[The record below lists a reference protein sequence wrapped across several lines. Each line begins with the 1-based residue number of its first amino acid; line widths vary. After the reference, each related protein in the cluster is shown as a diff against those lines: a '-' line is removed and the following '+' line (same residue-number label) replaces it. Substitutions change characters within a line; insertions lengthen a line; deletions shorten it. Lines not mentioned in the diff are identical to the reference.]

1 LGPAEAK
8 ASAIFLSGGPANAA
22 RYQSST
28 SHLTSDI
35 IATMDNKTIARIL
48 RETAQLLE
56 VDGAIIGRYR
66 SYEKAAELIET
77 LTQPV
82 AQMVAT
88 PEKLLELP
96 GIGQGMVDHL
106 TEIVKT
112 GDYSLRVKLLK
123 KFPPTLLEVLTLQ
136 SLGPKKVLLLWK
148 QFKCATVA
156 DVEKLARE
164 GKLRDLAGFGEK
176 SEQNILKA
184 VETFKKGSGRFLLP
198 AVEAP
203 AAEIAEHI
211 KKAGTMVESVTS
223 AGSLRRG
230 RETVGDLDLL
240 VTMAEEK
247 KLKSTSG
254 ARQAVIDEVA
264 EHILKYP
271 RIEQVL
277 AHGENKVSFT
287 LSTGLQVD
295 VRLLEKENFGAA
307 LLYFTGS
314 KEHNVRLRGRA
325 NDMGWTLNEYEM
337 ATLGEHEKEEE
348 IADAKSKSAG
358 AKIGVSLGSPL
369 KAAAKKGSQDTKKGA
384 SAKASAPSKNKE
396 KENTKRPDAGTTK
409 GGIRVAG
416 RTEEEIYAKLGLDFV
431 APELRENS
439 GEIEAAERHALP
451 KLLELQ
457 DIKGDLQMHTTASDG
472 KNTIEEMAAAA
483 KALGHEYIAITDHS
497 KAVTVANGLDEK
509 RIAAHIK
516 NLRSADAKGLGIR
529 VLVGSEVDILKD
541 GKLDY
546 SDETL
551 AQLDVVVCSIHSY
564 FNLEREAMTERML
577 AAIENPYTQIIGH
590 PTGRL
595 LLKRDELGYDLEKI
609 LDACAKHGVVMECNA
624 YPDRLDLKDVYLR
637 MCKEKGVKVVI
648 STDSHSTGNLAFIR
662 YGVTVARRGWLEKK
676 DVINTLPVGEMLAA
690 LKKKPD
696 ISKRRSANTQA

>member
-1 LGPAEAK
+1 
-8 ASAIFLSGGPANAA
+8 
-22 RYQSST
+22 
-28 SHLTSDI
+28 
-35 IATMDNKTIARIL
+35 MDNKQIARIL

-56 VDGAIIGRYR
+56 IDGAIIGRYR
-66 SYEKAAELIET
+66 SYEKAAELIEG
-77 LTQPV
+77 LPQPV
-82 AQMVAT
+82 EQMIET
-88 PEKLLELP
+88 PKKLLELP
-96 GIGQGMVDHL
+96 GIGQGMVEHL

-112 GDYSLRVKLLK
+112 GDYSLRAKLLK
-123 KFPPTLLEVLTLQ
+123 KFPPTLLELLTLQ
-136 SLGPKKVLLLWK
+136 SLGPKKVLFLWK

-156 DVEKLARE
+156 DVEKLAKE

-184 VETFKKGSGRFLLP
+184 VEVFKKGSGRFLIST
-198 AVEAP
+198 VEE
-203 AAEIAEHI
+203 AATQIAEHI
-211 KKAGTMVESVTS
+211 RKAGKAVESVTP

-240 VTMAEEK
+240 VTMSENGAGKGKKPSIKTNATGKKEEK
-247 KLKSTSG
+247 KPKG
-254 ARQAVIDEVA
+254 ADKTDSAPRQEAIDEVA
-264 EHILKYP
+264 KHILKYP
-271 RIEQVL
+271 RIDQVL

-287 LSTGLQVD
+287 LSNGLQVD

-337 ATLGEHEKEEE
+337 ATLKDEK
-348 IADAKSKSAG
+348 
-358 AKIGVSLGSPL
+358 
-369 KAAAKKGSQDTKKGA
+369 
-384 SAKASAPSKNKE
+384 
-396 KENTKRPDAGTTK
+396 
-409 GGIRVAG
+409 RVAG
-416 RTEEEIYAKLGLDFV
+416 RTEEEIYAKLKLAYV
-431 APELRENS
+431 PPELRENT
-439 GEIEAAERHALP
+439 GEIEAAEKGTLP
-451 KLLELQ
+451 KLVELR
-457 DIKGDLQMHTTASDG
+457 DIKGDLQMHSTASDG
-472 KNTIEEMAAAA
+472 KNSVEEMAAAA

-509 RIAAHIK
+509 RMAQHIK
-516 NLRSADAKGLGIR
+516 NLRAADAKGLGIR

-546 SDETL
+546 SDEIL
-551 AQLDVVVCSIHSY
+551 AQIHVVVCSVHSY
-564 FNLEREAMTERML
+564 FNLERAEMTERML

-595 LLKRDELGYDLEKI
+595 LLRRDELPYDMEKV
-609 LDACAKHGVVMECNA
+609 LDACARHGVAMECNS

-662 YGVTVARRGWLEKK
+662 HGVTMARRGWLEKK
-676 DVINTLPVGEMLAA
+676 DVINTRPVAEFLSELRAKGE
-690 LKKKPD
+690 KKK
-696 ISKRRSANTQA
+696 SVRV